1 MDLQCL
7 ITAFEHHN
15 ELTKFALSDR
25 CGHYGAE
32 FQAMINQAIA
42 AGLLQ
47 VASTDFDE
55 TGEEVPLTYAL
66 TEKGK
71 ALR

>member
-1 MDLQCL
+1 MDIQC
-7 ITAFEHHN
+7 IIKAFTSSE

-25 CGHYGAE
+25 CGLFGDA
-32 FQAMINQAIA
+32 FQALIDKAISDGA
-42 AGLLQ
+42 LR

-55 TGEEVPLTYAL
+55 TGDEVPLTYAL

-71 ALR
+71 LLR

>member
-1 MDLQCL
+1 MDIQCL
-7 ITAFEHHN
+7 IKAFAHHD

-32 FQAMINQAIA
+32 LQALINQAIA
-42 AGLLQ
+42 AGLLR

-55 TGEEVPLTYAL
+55 TGEEVPFTYAL

-71 ALR
+71 QLR

>member
-1 MDLQCL
+1 MDYTCL
-7 ITAFEHHN
+7 INAFEQHD

-25 CGHYGAE
+25 CGHYGDA
-32 FQAMINQAIA
+32 FQVLINAAIA
-42 AGLLQ
+42 AGLVR

-66 TEKGK
+66 TEAGK
-71 ALR
+71 KLR